1 MRLFEKFRVEWDSNP
16 WPAILV
22 QCSTDWA
29 VSPTGSW
36 SCCEF
41 IIYLLM
47 VKMHANV
54 SSYVS
59 QQFKYMIHI
68 STCIFTVYE
77 LTTRAA
83 WHWLNSPALFFAQ
96 QDSIQKILLSLT
108 SRIAETHLIHEKRRI
123 LSMYRLF
130 VLLLLKDLSGGL
142 GNTWAF
148 FIRDVIYSLLRII
161 SGETQSKKQPRQQQV
176 NLVVDDDLFLP
187 CCNLIYYVCKAAV
200 ECCSQV
206 GSIKAKHSFDITFSS
221 LITKRFT
228 MCILIHCTPLWVGW
242 CEIQNIF
249 FAEMLLHWFKSVTDI
264 CNEKLQMKFN
274 YNVRRIRPNPGL
286 WRYYFVK

>member
-1 MRLFEKFRVEWDSNP
+1 MSYFRELSWFLSRFLIVKRFYF
-16 WPAILV
+16 
-22 QCSTDWA
+22 QCLYNRNLKDMT
-29 VSPTGSW
+29 
-36 SCCEF
+36 E
-41 IIYLLM
+41 
-47 VKMHANV
+47 
-54 SSYVS
+54 
-59 QQFKYMIHI
+59 QFKYMIHI
-68 STCIFTVYE
+68 FTWQCIFTIYE
-77 LTTRAA
+77 LTTRPA

-161 SGETQSKKQPRQQQV
+161 SDETQSKKQPRQQQV
-176 NLVVDDDLFLP
+176 ILVVDDDLFLP

-206 GSIKAKHSFDITFSS
+206 GSIKAKDFFNNTFTS
-221 LITKRFT
+221 LITNQFA
-228 MCILIHCTPLWVGW
+228 MCILIHGAPPWVWW
-242 CEIQNIF
+242 CGIHNINF
-249 FAEMLLHWFKSVTDI
+249 L
-264 CNEKLQMKFN
+264 C
-274 YNVRRIRPNPGL
+274 
-286 WRYYFVK
+286 